1 MIDISTTIG
10 ILVSLLFKIDFMP
23 TFTQISFIYFNLPER
38 IICCTCSG
46 TYLTDE
52 GCVRCFA
59 YQEYEGSITIDSR
72 RSINEVVK
80 TGKWPTESEA
90 DEIPDI
96 SLLRKKR
103 VQIFSKSVFQVM

>member
-1 MIDISTTIG
+1 
-10 ILVSLLFKIDFMP
+10 MP

-38 IICCTCSG
+38 IVCCTCSG

-96 SLLRKKR
+96 SLLRKTRYK
-103 VQIFSKSVFQVM
+103 FFQSQFFKWCNRLWRWWGRAAF